1 MLSAVAR
8 VSILMTVYNGL
19 PYLRAAVDSMLAQTF
34 TDFELVI
41 VDDGS
46 TDAGPAY
53 LASLDD
59 PRVRVITQPNR
70 GTAAAANAGLA
81 ACTGE
86 LVARMDADDVSVPDR
101 LQRQVELLDQRPEI
115 GMVGSFTRILGDA
128 GPDALVALPVD
139 HNEIV
144 AALRAGRHAL
154 SHPTLMLRTELL
166 QSIGGY
172 WPFALVDDWDM
183 MLRMCEITT
192 VTNIP
197 EPLLLYR
204 VHRNSLNGAAM
215 TRMRYSIDFARA
227 RAEARQAGRPEPT
240 EEGFAARQ
248 ASLPPHR
255 RLAFRATVS
264 SLTHYRRAVA
274 ERAGPDP
281 WRAVPHLL
289 LACALRPD
297 LVVRRLARQLAAHR

>member
-1 MLSAVAR
+1 MAR

-19 PYLRAAVDSMLAQTF
+19 PYLPTAVDSMLAQTY
-34 TDFELVI
+34 TDTELVI

-46 TDAGPAY
+46 TDGTPSY

-59 PRVRVITQPNR
+59 PRIRLITQRNQ

-86 LVARMDADDVSVPDR
+86 LLARMDADDVSVPHR
-101 LQRQVELLDQRPEI
+101 LQRQVDLLDQRPEI

-128 GPDALVALPVD
+128 GPDGVVALPTD
-139 HNEIV
+139 HQEIV

-166 QSIGGY
+166 RRLGGY
-172 WPFALVDDWDM
+172 WPFPLVDDWDM
-183 MLRMCEITT
+183 MLRMCEVTV
-192 VTNIP
+192 VTNIA

-204 VHRNSLNGAAM
+204 VHRESLNGAGMA
-215 TRMRYSIDFARA
+215 RMRYSIDFARA
-227 RAEARQAGRPEPT
+227 RAAARQAGRPEPT
-240 EEGFAARQ
+240 EEGFAAGR
-248 ASLPPHR
+248 AALPPYR
-255 RLAFRATVS
+255 RLAFRATVG

-274 ERAGPDP
+274 EKAGPHP

-289 LACALRPD
+289 LASALRPD
-297 LVVRRLARQLAAHR
+297 LVVRRLARQRAAHR